1 MIIQP
6 TSPQW
11 DAFVASQ
18 PRGHILQTW
27 TWGVLKSHFG
37 WTADRVAVSRDDQIV
52 AGALVLFR
60 PLPLRLGTLAYIPKG
75 PVLDFDDD
83 ETVDELLRGLE
94 RPLKRN
100 RAILLKIEPDR
111 VADPVFAQRL
121 GSIGFRPSPQTVQ
134 PPRTI
139 TIDIARSDDEILVAM
154 HPKTRYNIR
163 LAAKKD
169 VIVREAQESDLPAF
183 NALMQATG
191 ARDGFFVH
199 SAEYYEAVYRLFVPT
214 GKAKLF
220 VAMYQAQIIAG
231 IFVFAQGDRAWYF
244 YGASG
249 EAERQRMPNHALQ
262 WAGLQWARSQGC
274 KQYDLWGVPDED
286 EATLEAHYLERHDD
300 LWGVYRFKRGFGGQ
314 LIRFAGAFDRVYDP
328 LLYKAYELYLKSRG
342 RTESGPAS

>member
-11 DAFVASQ
+11 DAFVAAQ
-18 PRGHILQTW
+18 PHGHILQTW

-37 WTADRVAVSRDDQIV
+37 WTADRVAITRDDQIV
-52 AGALVLFR
+52 AGAVVLFR
-60 PLPLRLGTLAYIPKG
+60 PLPLRLGTLAYVPKG
-75 PVLDFDDD
+75 PVLDFDD
-83 ETVDELLRGLE
+83 EEVASELWQGLE

-100 RAILLKIEPDR
+100 RSILLKIEPDR
-111 VADPVFAQRL
+111 VDDPVFVQRL
-121 GSIGFRPSPQTVQ
+121 TDLGFRPSPQTIQ

-139 TIDIARSDDEILVAM
+139 TIDIARSDDEILAAM
-154 HPKTRYNIR
+154 HQKTRYNIR

-169 VIVREAQESDLPAF
+169 VIVREAQPSDLPAF

-191 ARDGFFVH
+191 ERDGFAVH

-214 GKAKLF
+214 GQAKLF
-220 VAMYQAQIIAG
+220 VATFQEQVIAG
-231 IFVFAQGDRAWYF
+231 IFVFALGDRAWYF

-249 EAERQRMPNHALQ
+249 EAERQRMPNYALQ
-262 WAGLQWARSQGC
+262 WAGIQWAKSLGC
-274 KQYDLWGVPDED
+274 KEYDLWGVPDED
-286 EATLEAHYLERHDD
+286 EATLEAQYLERHDD

-314 LIRFAGAFDRVYDP
+314 LTRFAGAYDRVYDP

-342 RTESGPAS
+342 RKE